1 MLAFLFGTPW
11 RAPTTYLWQPNR
23 TVWPGSK
30 SSLALKSPSI
40 PMWHRRWVES
50 QEACLGQPH
59 TLSGSRWPY
68 SWSRG
73 WNTQPGWP
81 HGGCTRVLRCI
92 VIRMSYSHW
101 KPRGKKLSILKCS
114 ILIEHLRYSE
124 INWSGENSH
133 WKDSS
138 LLPVPMRRLLAMP
151 LGTIQKATRVVSK
164 KRGRRL
170 WTRTFVVVS
179 VGGNRI
185 C

>member
-1 MLAFLFGTPW
+1 MICSPS
-11 RAPTTYLWQPNR
+11 YLGPCEGPPLPICGSPIEPRGQIASL
-23 TVWPGSK
+23 VWL
-30 SSLALKSPSI
+30 SSLPQF

-50 QEACLGQPH
+50 QKACLGQPH

-81 HGGCTRVLRCI
+81 HGGCTRDLEWAI
-92 VIRMSYSHW
+92 AIESQEE
-101 KPRGKKLSILKCS
+101 KKLSILKCS
-114 ILIEHLRYSE
+114 ILIEHLRYSD

-133 WKDSS
+133 WKDSL

-151 LGTIQKATRVVSK
+151 LGAIQKATRVVSK
-164 KRGRRL
+164 KRGRGL

-179 VGGNRI
+179 VGRNRI